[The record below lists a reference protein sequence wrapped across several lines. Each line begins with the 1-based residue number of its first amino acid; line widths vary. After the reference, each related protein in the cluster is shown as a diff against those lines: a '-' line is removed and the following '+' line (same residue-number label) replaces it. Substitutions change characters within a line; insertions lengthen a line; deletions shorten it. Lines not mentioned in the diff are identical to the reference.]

1 MGDVWCLHSKIT
13 GIRITFI
20 KNMKDCDMETT
31 PLGRTEGHTLK
42 GSFILEVL
50 FCEGFKHDTGHLGL
64 VGSTLV
70 GLHQGLVTW
79 GI

>member
-1 MGDVWCLHSKIT
+1 
-13 GIRITFI
+13 
-20 KNMKDCDMETT
+20 METT
-31 PLGRTEGHTLK
+31 PLGRTEGRALK

-50 FCEGFKHDTGHLGL
+50 FVRVLNMTQGTQDW
-64 VGSTLV
+64 SAPTLV

>member
-1 MGDVWCLHSKIT
+1 
-13 GIRITFI
+13 
-20 KNMKDCDMETT
+20 METT
-31 PLGRTEGHTLK
+31 ALGRTEGHTLK